1 MRALCWFTLLLA
13 LAASA
18 TAFAQSPADIDHT
31 LQAMRDEM
39 TRSKG
44 RLELQIP
51 KLDKPMRP
59 YYLEYRL
66 LDMEVRG
73 ITAEY
78 GALITSNH
86 TRQRL
91 MNVQARV
98 GDYKLDSSNFISEEG
113 FRGFIGPSGTV
124 GIDRDY
130 NSLRQDLW
138 IATDQ
143 AFKEAVEAYSRKQ
156 AYLSSLA
163 RQSDIDD
170 LSRAQPIE
178 HVEALVASDWS
189 SRNWER
195 EAREASAALRAFP
208 QIYESR

>member
-1 MRALCWFTLLLA
+1 MRALRRSVLCLA
-13 LAASA
+13 LAAASA
-18 TAFAQSPADIDHT
+18 AFAQAPADNDHT

-39 TRSKG
+39 ARAKS

-51 KLDKPMRP
+51 KLDKPVRP

-66 LDMEVRG
+66 LDMDVRE

-78 GALITSNH
+78 GALISSTH
-86 TRQRL
+86 TRNRL
-91 MNVQARV
+91 MTVGARV
-98 GDYKLDSSNFISEEG
+98 GDYKLDSSNFISEDG

-130 NSLRQDLW
+130 DSLRQDLW

-143 AFKEAVEAYSRKQ
+143 AFKEAVETYSRKQ

-163 RQSDIDD
+163 RPSDIDD
-170 LSRAQPIE
+170 FSQVKSVKHIE
-178 HVEALVASDWS
+178 PLVASDWT
-189 SRNWER
+189 SRNWEQ
-195 EAREASAALRAFP
+195 EARESSAAFRAFP
-208 QIYESR
+208 QIYE